1 MALVLFAWMSNQ
13 QYFKDFT
20 DINTLLR
27 LRNRTDEDLD
37 NEMFSFFMDNGRE
50 LIEPDGIEVIDMS
63 QQWNPEFK
71 GLFA

>member
-1 MALVLFAWMSNQ
+1 MSNQ

-27 LRNRTDEDLD
+27 LRNRSDEDLD
-37 NEMFSFFMDNGRE
+37 NEMFSFFMDNGRD
-50 LIEPDGIEVIDMS
+50 LLDPDSIEVIDMS

>member
-1 MALVLFAWMSNQ
+1 MSNQ

-50 LIEPDGIEVIDMS
+50 LADPNAIEVIDMS

>member
-1 MALVLFAWMSNQ
+1 MSNQ

-27 LRNRTDEDLD
+27 LRNRSDEDLD

-50 LIEPDGIEVIDMS
+50 MEDTDGIEIIDMS
-63 QQWNPEFK
+63 QQWNPEFR
-71 GLFA
+71 GLFS

>member
-1 MALVLFAWMSNQ
+1 MGDVASV
-13 QYFKDFT
+13 YKDFT

-50 LIEPDGIEVIDMS
+50 LEDPNAIEVIDMS